1 MSASPATPAGA
12 TPAGTTPNGV
22 NSTGNTLPPKR
33 RPRPKTNPLV
43 KKQAPRKPEPR
54 PLPAG
59 NASNNVSNGSRADA
73 PIPKRSINSP
83 KPSQAGVAVEDK
95 PIEADK
101 SPDQG
106 EYKDY
111 PLVTTK
117 RSLIEGLRHH
127 AMRLASKKPVNI
139 ANEAEFTRP
148 VRLHRR
154 DPRAGPPGFN
164 NASIVETETKE
175 DLVDEKERERQEAI
189 KAERQAIREAN
200 QAQIAPTAKATTKI
214 PAFKKKTEQV
224 FRTDDTPEARKR
236 SQLRYEEALPWH
248 LEDFD
253 NKNTWVGTYE
263 AAMSECHVMLVIEE
277 QGFRMVPLER
287 WYKFNAKSNVKYVSI
302 EEAEERM
309 NKKYK
314 EPRWVLEAQKQNE
327 DKRLQERIQ
336 AKSRRLYTRSGGRDD
351 DDQLTKG
358 AGGAGDEERPEIA
371 ADADDIDYNLE
382 DDFADDE
389 VDAVLGGDDEEVK
402 VAEEKIK
409 REQLGANLFGVNQE
423 VDYDA
428 EEEQQKNEDRLKKRQ
443 EKGLR
448 KALMKMEK
456 NYAYEDES
464 ESNPY
469 TSSEVRRRRGC

>member
-1 MSASPATPAGA
+1 M
-12 TPAGTTPNGV
+12 
-22 NSTGNTLPPKR
+22 
-33 RPRPKTNPLV
+33 
-43 KKQAPRKPEPR
+43 
-54 PLPAG
+54 
-59 NASNNVSNGSRADA
+59 
-73 PIPKRSINSP
+73 
-83 KPSQAGVAVEDK
+83 
-95 PIEADK
+95 
-101 SPDQG
+101 
-106 EYKDY
+106 
-111 PLVTTK
+111 TTK
-117 RSLIEGLRHH
+117 RSLLEGFRHH
-127 AMRLASKKPVNI
+127 VMRLASKRPVNV

-154 DPRAGPPGFN
+154 DPRAGPPGIS
-164 NASIVETETKE
+164 NANIIETDSKE
-175 DLVDEKERERQEAI
+175 DVVDDKERERQEAL

-200 QAQIAPTAKATTKI
+200 QAQIAPTAKTTTKT

-263 AAMSECHVMLVIEE
+263 AAMSECHVMLCIEE
-277 QGFRMVPLER
+277 QGFRLVPLEK
-287 WYKFNAKSNVKYVSI
+287 WYKFSAKSNVKYVSV

-314 EPRWVLEAQKQNE
+314 EPRWVLEAQKQKE
-327 DKRLQERIQ
+327 DRKLQERIQ

-351 DDQLTKG
+351 DDQPMKG
-358 AGGAGDEERPEIA
+358 AAADDEERPEVA

-409 REQLGANLFGVNQE
+409 REQLGANLFGVNQD

-428 EEEQQKNEDRLKKRQ
+428 EEEQQKSEDRLKKRQ

-456 NYAYEDES
+456 NFAYEDES

-469 TSSEVRRRRGC
+469 TSSEVRSKEL

>member
-1 MSASPATPAGA
+1 MSASPLIPTGA
-12 TPAGTTPNGV
+12 TPNGV
-22 NSTGNTLPPKR
+22 TTAGNTIPIKR

-43 KKQAPRKPEPR
+43 VKKAPRRPETR
-54 PLPAG
+54 PSPAG
-59 NASNNVSNGSRADA
+59 ETKGSTPNGPRADA
-73 PIPKRSINSP
+73 PTPKRSINSP
-83 KPSQAGVAVEDK
+83 RPNQAGVAATDK
-95 PIEADK
+95 PIEADAAL
-101 SPDQG
+101 DQG

-117 RSLIEGLRHH
+117 RSLLEGIRHH
-127 AMRLASKKPVNI
+127 VMRLASKRPLNV
-139 ANEAEFTRP
+139 ASEEEFTRP

-164 NASIVETETKE
+164 NTNVVETDSKE
-175 DLVDEKERERQEAI
+175 DLIDDKERERQEI
-189 KAERQAIREAN
+189 LKAERQAIREAN
-200 QAQIAPTAKATTKI
+200 QAQIAPTAKATVKI

-263 AAMSECHVMLVIEE
+263 AAMSECHVMLCIEE
-277 QGFRMVPLER
+277 KGFRMVPLEK
-287 WYKFNAKSNVKYVSI
+287 WYKFGAKSNVKYVSI

-327 DKRLQERIQ
+327 DKKLQERIQ

-351 DDQLTKG
+351 DDQLTKVATG
-358 AGGAGDEERPEIA
+358 VDEERPEVA

-428 EEEQQKNEDRLKKRQ
+428 EEEQQKNEVRLKKRQ

-456 NYAYEDES
+456 NFAYEDES

-469 TSSEVRRRRGC
+469 TSSEVRKL